1 MADLEKNI
9 VPCGVQNFADLRR
22 RGLYYVDKTLYIW
35 ELELRSDKFFFVRP
49 RRMGKLLFVD
59 MLSRYYDLA
68 AKGDFQ
74 ELFGDLAIGKR
85 PTEGAN
91 SYYVLKLDFSKVNSC
106 RGTTLEERFNGY
118 LTIATRAFLD
128 HYRSFFD
135 EDLCRTIDASIGTDA
150 LSYLYQDFDQIA
162 CEEIDPLTDFRK
174 M

>member
-1 MADLEKNI
+1 MAELERNI
-9 VPCGVQNFADLRR
+9 IPYGEQNFATVRKG
-22 RGLYYVDKTLYIW
+22 GLYYVDKTPYIR
-35 ELELRSDKFFFVRP
+35 ELELRSSKVFFVRP
-49 RRMGKLLFVD
+49 RRMGKSLFVD
-59 MLSRYYDLA
+59 MLARYYDLA
-68 AKGDFQ
+68 EKDSFR

-128 HYRSFFD
+128 HYRPFFE

-150 LSYLYQDFDQIA
+150 LSYLYQDFNQIA
-162 CEEIDPLTDFRK
+162 CEEIDPLTDFSK